1 MNILVI
7 NHYNRAV
14 IIPDNILE
22 SSINAFASTMFLEH
36 IVTLDESELVNYAN
50 YSGRNILTHEDFAAI
65 IYGNLTATVNYINSG
80 LLVQGEYELYVQ
92 KSQDLETIYAAMV
105 GNRIDAHPTQM
116 YRYITYVF
124 ANGELEA
131 ADNLVV

>member
-22 SSINAFASTMFLEH
+22 SAINAFASTMFLEH
-36 IVTLDESELVNYAN
+36 IVTLDESELESYAN
-50 YSGRNILTHEDFAAI
+50 YSGRNILTHEDFASI

-105 GNRIDAHPTQM
+105 GNRIEANSAQM

-131 ADNLVV
+131 SDNLVV